1 MRTRR
6 RAQLGKN
13 FRTMSNFIEL
23 GKKIYDLKNPRE
35 AHRFAVF
42 LARCCLHPQ
51 RMNRLEKFFEQSE
64 LLTKVA
70 EGYPFVYE
78 QATRAFFYY
87 RSTFEERA
95 RLIEEHMQFLSAR
108 LNENFMLK
116 LYGDKKIELWRMP
129 LDEILGEMRLVMCA
143 ESGQRK
149 EGLAAIMFEL
159 SNEVPIYQILFWIAR
174 HENDW
179 AMWIGAMQGPNVDD
193 ARELIKKITK
203 KCHAYRTKNLILY
216 AAQTVARNFGVKKIF
231 AVTNEGY
238 YANNHVRRD
247 RKLKTSFSDFWQEVG
262 GIPTS
267 DKRFYEL
274 PLIETRKTFEEIP
287 SHKRAQYRRRFALL
301 DELDATIDL
310 TLKGFKNA
318 ACDI

>member
-1 MRTRR
+1 
-6 RAQLGKN
+6 
-13 FRTMSNFIEL
+13 MSNFIEL
-23 GKKIYDLKNPRE
+23 GKKIYDLNNPRE

-42 LARCCLHPQ
+42 VARCCLHPQ
-51 RMNRLEKFFEQSE
+51 RMSRLEKFFTQSE
-64 LLTKVA
+64 LMKKIA

-87 RSTFEERA
+87 RSTFDERT

-108 LNENFMLK
+108 LNDDFMLK
-116 LYGDKKIELWRMP
+116 LYGDKKIELWRLQ
-129 LDEILGEMRLVMCA
+129 LDETLGEMKLEICA

-149 EGLAAIMFEL
+149 EGLAAIML
-159 SNEVPIYQILFWIAR
+159 SLSDETPVYQILFWIAR
-174 HENDW
+174 SPDGDW

-193 ARELIKKITK
+193 ARDLIKRITK

-216 AAQTVARNFGVKKIF
+216 AAQAVARSLGVKKIF

-238 YANNHVRRD
+238 YANNHIRRD
-247 RKLKTSFSDFWQEVG
+247 RKLKTSFSDFWQEAG
-262 GIPTS
+262 GVPT
-267 DKRFYEL
+267 DDARFYEL
-274 PLIETRKTFEEIP
+274 PLTETRKTVEEIP

-301 DELDATIDL
+301 DELDAAIDNEL
-310 TLKGFKNA
+310 RRFKRE

>member
-1 MRTRR
+1 
-6 RAQLGKN
+6 
-13 FRTMSNFIEL
+13 MSNFIEL
-23 GKKIYDLKNPRE
+23 GKKIYDLNNPRE

-42 LARCCLHPQ
+42 VARCLLHPK
-51 RMNRLEKFFEQSE
+51 RMSRLEKFFEQSE
-64 LLTKVA
+64 LMTKVA

-95 RLIEEHMQFLSAR
+95 RLIEENMQFLSAR
-108 LNENFMLK
+108 MNDDFMLK

-129 LDEILGEMRLVMCA
+129 LDETLGEMNLVLCA

-149 EGLAAIMFEL
+149 EGLAAVMFNL
-159 SNEVPIYQILFWIAR
+159 PGEVPVYQILFWIAR
-174 HENDW
+174 KDKAW

-193 ARELIKKITK
+193 AKELVKRITK
-203 KCHAYRTKNLILY
+203 RCHAYRTKNLILY
-216 AAQTVARNFGVKKIF
+216 AAQSVARSLGVKKIF

-247 RKLKTSFSDFWQEVG
+247 RKLKTSFSDFWAEVG
-262 GIPTS
+262 GIPT
-267 DKRFYEL
+267 DDARFYEL
-274 PLIETRKTFEEIP
+274 PLIETRKTVEEIP

-301 DELDATIDL
+301 DELDAAIDN
-310 TLKGFKNA
+310 TLRGFRRET
-318 ACDI
+318 CDI

>member
-1 MRTRR
+1 
-6 RAQLGKN
+6 
-13 FRTMSNFIEL
+13 MSNFIEL
-23 GKKIYDLKNPRE
+23 GKKIYDLNNPRE

-51 RMNRLEKFFEQSE
+51 RMNRLEKFFEQSG
-64 LLTKVA
+64 LLKKIA

-78 QATRAFFYY
+78 QATRAFFYH

-108 LNENFMLK
+108 LNEDFLLK
-116 LYGDKKIELWRMP
+116 LYGDKKIELWQMP
-129 LDEILGEMRLVMCA
+129 LDETLGEMRLVMCA

-149 EGLAAIMFEL
+149 EGLAAVMLTLPDET
-159 SNEVPIYQILFWIAR
+159 PIYQILFWIAR
-174 HENDW
+174 TSDGKW
-179 AMWIGAMQGPNVDD
+179 AMFIGAMQGPNVDD
-193 ARELIKKITK
+193 AKDLVKRITK
-203 KCHAYRTKNLILY
+203 KCRAYRTKNLILY
-216 AAQTVARNFGVKKIF
+216 AAQAVARNLGVEKIF

-247 RKLKTSFSDFWQEVG
+247 RKLKTSFSDFWQEAG
-262 GIPTS
+262 GVPTD

-274 PLIETRKTFEEIP
+274 PLVETRKTFEEIP

-301 DELDATIDL
+301 DELDAAVEK
-310 TLKGFKNA
+310 TLRGFKNE

>member
-1 MRTRR
+1 
-6 RAQLGKN
+6 
-13 FRTMSNFIEL
+13 MSNFIEL
-23 GKKIYDLKNPRE
+23 GKKIYDLNNPRE

-42 LARCCLHPQ
+42 VARCCLHPQ
-51 RMNRLEKFFEQSE
+51 RMNRLEKFFAQSE
-64 LLTKVA
+64 LMQKVA

-78 QATRAFFYY
+78 QATRSFFYW

-95 RLIEEHMQFLSAR
+95 RLIEENMQYLSAR
-108 LNENFMLK
+108 LNDDFMLK

-129 LDEILGEMRLVMCA
+129 LDETLGEMNLVLCA

-149 EGLAAIMFEL
+149 EGLAAVMFNL
-159 SNEVPIYQILFWIAR
+159 PGEVPVYQILFWIAR
-174 HENDW
+174 DNLINRDGAW

-193 ARELIKKITK
+193 AKEIIKRITK

-216 AAQTVARNFGVKKIF
+216 AAQAVARSLGVGKIF

-262 GIPTS
+262 GTAT
-267 DKRFYEL
+267 DDARFYEL

-301 DELDATIDL
+301 DELDVAIDKIL
-310 TLKGFKNA
+310 RGFSRE
-318 ACDI
+318 DSSV

>member
-1 MRTRR
+1 
-6 RAQLGKN
+6 
-13 FRTMSNFIEL
+13 MSNFIEL
-23 GKKIYDLKNPRE
+23 GKKIYDLNNPRE

-42 LARCCLHPQ
+42 VARCCLHPQ
-51 RMNRLEKFFEQSE
+51 RMSRLEKFFKQSE
-64 LLTKVA
+64 LMTKVA

-87 RSTFEERA
+87 KSTFEERA
-95 RLIEEHMQFLSAR
+95 RLIEENMQFLSAR
-108 LNENFMLK
+108 MNDDFMLK

-129 LDEILGEMRLVMCA
+129 LDETLGEMNLVLCA

-149 EGLAAIMFEL
+149 EGLAAVMFNL
-159 SNEVPIYQILFWIAR
+159 PGEVPVYQILFWIAR
-174 HENDW
+174 TNDGAW

-193 ARELIKKITK
+193 AKDLVKRITK

-216 AAQTVARNFGVKKIF
+216 AAQSVARSLGVQKIF

-247 RKLKTSFSDFWQEVG
+247 RKLKTSFSDFWQEAG
-262 GIPTS
+262 GVPTS
-267 DKRFYEL
+267 DARFYEL
-274 PLIETRKTFEEIP
+274 PLTETRKTVEEIP

-301 DELDATIDL
+301 DELDAAIDN
-310 TLKGFKNA
+310 TLRGFKRANS
-318 ACDI
+318 DI